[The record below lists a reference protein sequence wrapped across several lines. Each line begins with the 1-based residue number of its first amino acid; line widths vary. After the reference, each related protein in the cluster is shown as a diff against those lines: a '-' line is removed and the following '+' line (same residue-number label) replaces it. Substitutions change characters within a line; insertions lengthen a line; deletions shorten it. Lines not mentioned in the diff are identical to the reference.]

1 MCKNNT
7 RADFKA
13 GGAVLTAKR
22 HNALTNNKKP
32 AGYRGKCTAGF
43 NGLLMGGYHGK

>member
-1 MCKNNT
+1 MLNNPI

-13 GGAVLTAKR
+13 GGAVLIAKR
-22 HNALTNNKKP
+22 HIDHTNNKKP

-43 NGLLMGGYHGK
+43 NGLLLGGHHAK